1 MALYPVHQALA
12 SKVGGKQGRAATLL
26 VILGLVLI
34 VVPTAVLTNSLADS
48 VHDLV
53 KQVQDNTLK
62 VPPPRESVASWPVV
76 GVKIHALWS
85 KAYSDLPALVQSL
98 QPKIGELAK
107 MALSFVAGIGLGI
120 LQFIASLIIAG
131 ILMAF
136 GRSGA
141 QACLAIFSRIAGNER
156 GAAFTKLST
165 QTIRA
170 VARV

>member
-1 MALYPVHQALA
+1 M
-12 SKVGGKQGRAATLL
+12 
-26 VILGLVLI
+26 
-34 VVPTAVLTNSLADS
+34 
-48 VHDLV
+48 
-53 KQVQDNTLK
+53 
-62 VPPPRESVASWPVV
+62 

-136 GRSGA
+136 GRPA
-141 QACLAIFSRIAGNER
+141 RKPAWPFSRGSRATS
-156 GAAFTKLST
+156 AALHLPSC
-165 QTIRA
+165 RHRRSA
-170 VARV
+170 PSPRV